1 MIEILITLI
10 AFLFLILAVIWL
22 PFIKQISESSG
33 SVKQSATKSLTNA
46 NRRDAANVSL
56 YHEHKAEI
64 EQDFQQG
71 NIDEENYQYL
81 LTELDQ
87 SLLQDIEAN
96 KAEDKTIAAQNKTL
110 SIVWPS
116 LISLFVLVFSIAF
129 YYNSGA
135 YQNLTDQKRISTE
148 QPNNLDQQQQAIN
161 KIKELQQLTINEPE
175 NSDAWYSLGQA
186 LVSIG
191 EFKSAIKAFD
201 QVVTI
206 EGEHA
211 DILGVKAQAAYYD
224 NGQKIDERVQRLI
237 DKALALDPLDSSTNI
252 LLGMHN
258 FINQNY
264 QDSIMF
270 WQKVVDSARPNVN
283 INALSEAINEA
294 KNRLSLTG
302 EKQTNT
308 ITNNDTL
315 TTGPQL
321 NVEVTLSD
329 EVLAKISQGEDKT
342 VFVYA
347 TPTDGQ
353 RMPLAAVK
361 INASDLPL
369 LIVLND
375 ASAMTPQAILS
386 SVEKVHLYAVLSE
399 GGGAGIKKGDYK
411 AQVNNVSV
419 STKTP
424 IKLII
429 DTLVP

>member
-10 AFLFLILAVIWL
+10 AFLLLILAVIWL
-22 PFIKQISESSG
+22 PFIKQISESNG
-33 SVKQSATKSLTNA
+33 SVKQNATNNIANA
-46 NRRDAANVSL
+46 SRRDAANVSL

-96 KAEDKTIAAQNKTL
+96 KAEDKAISAQDKVL
-110 SIVWPS
+110 SIIWPS

-129 YYNSGA
+129 YLNSGA
-135 YQNLTDQKRISTE
+135 YQNLTNNERVSAE

-161 KIKELQQLTINEPE
+161 KIKELQQLTISEPE

-186 LVSIG
+186 LVAIG

-201 QVVTI
+201 QVVNI

-224 NGQKIDERVQRLI
+224 NDQQIDSTVQQLI

-264 QDSIMF
+264 QDSIIY

-294 KNRLSLTG
+294 KSRLSLTG
-302 EKQTNT
+302 KEQINT
-308 ITNNDTL
+308 TKNNDTL